1 MAASLDTIMAVMQ
14 NGVQAI
20 RDLVTVVGQVF
31 PNTTASSSSAPSAA
45 GSITYN
51 SSQAAGFMLVT
62 TSSGFSAKVPFYN
75 Q

>member
-14 NGVQAI
+14 NGVQAL
-20 RDLVTVVGQVF
+20 RDLATIVGQVF
-31 PNTTASSSSAPSAA
+31 PNTTASSSSAPATA
-45 GSITYN
+45 GAVTFN